1 MQQPRTRQKASSV
14 SSVIDRAP
22 VSEAGVTCVIR
33 SHRHVLNQGKEP
45 ADSSLTRIFHEDA
58 VQING
63 VLSLGAFRDIAVR
76 SSCKVRGARM
86 TSPATHCRRTRAD
99 PPRHAVRM

>member
-1 MQQPRTRQKASSV
+1 MQQSRTRQKASSV

-58 VQING
+58 VQIDG
-63 VLSLGAFRDIAVR
+63 GLSLGAFRDIAVR
-76 SSCKVRGARM
+76 K
-86 TSPATHCRRTRAD
+86 HL
-99 PPRHAVRM
+99 